1 MATQSRGVLR
11 ALTVVFIVLTICV
24 YAVLGVSTYT
34 LARSISSSLM
44 GITMQ
49 EGDLLPFGINTTI
62 DAVGNMVISFIFTVR
77 NPGLLEIKVT
87 LNMRILSVDGEVIAE
102 DTGEIRVR
110 PGLESKLPL
119 SLTIQP
125 KFVNLHELRGVVSIK
140 YRTLF
145 DLIGTKVSIDMGG
158 GE

>member
-1 MATQSRGVLR
+1 MVRQGRNVLR
-11 ALTVVFIVLTICV
+11 ALTIVFIVLTISV
-24 YAVLGVSTYT
+24 YTVLGVSMYT
-34 LARSISSSLM
+34 LVSSISSSLM
-44 GITMQ
+44 DITMQ
-49 EGDLLPFGINTTI
+49 EGDSLPFGINSTI
-62 DAVGNMVISFIFTVR
+62 DAEGKMVISFIFTAR
-77 NPGLLEIKVT
+77 NPGLLETKVT
-87 LNMRILSVDGEVIAE
+87 LNIRILSLDGKVIAE

-125 KFVNLHELRGVVSIK
+125 NFVNLHELRGLVSIK

-145 DLIGTKVSIDMGG
+145 DLIGTEISIDLEG

>member
-1 MATQSRGVLR
+1 
-11 ALTVVFIVLTICV
+11 
-24 YAVLGVSTYT
+24 
-34 LARSISSSLM
+34 M